1 MVLIITPLPTRPL
14 LYTSMNNDE
23 YNHIEYIRGRPYR
36 YDPDFDA
43 YYAVQAVEGTASKYA
58 WIVICILLVIAAYCV
73 ETRSII
79 V

>member
-1 MVLIITPLPTRPL
+1 
-14 LYTSMNNDE
+14 MNNDE

-43 YYAVQAVEGTASKYA
+43 YYAVQAVEGTVSKYA
-58 WIVICILLVIAAYCV
+58 WIVICILLAIAAYCV